1 MDTDTLKSIN
11 NLIINKMEEQKE
23 KVVKV
28 QPTTKETER
37 PEKMS
42 YEQLENIAHQLSEQA
57 KQLYMKLQAAN
68 MGNMFKRLDYLFKVV
83 ENGHMFKQD
92 FLEKCIAEIEELMTV
107 PEETEEDNKEEETPD
122 IKPED

>member
-11 NLIINKMEEQKE
+11 NLIINKMEEQKK
-23 KVVKV
+23 KVVEM
-28 QPTTKETER
+28 QPKTKETER
-37 PEKMS
+37 PEKLS

-92 FLEKCIAEIEELMTV
+92 FLEKCIAEIEEIMTV
-107 PEETEEDNKEEETPD
+107 PEETEEEETPD
-122 IKPED
+122 IKTEE